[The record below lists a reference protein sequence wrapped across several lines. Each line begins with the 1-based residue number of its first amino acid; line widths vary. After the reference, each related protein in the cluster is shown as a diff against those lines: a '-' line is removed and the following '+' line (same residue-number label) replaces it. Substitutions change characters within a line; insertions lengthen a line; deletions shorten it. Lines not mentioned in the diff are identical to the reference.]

1 MEEINCNDLSYEE
14 AKRRLIEIIKQ
25 MEGGQVSLEENLA
38 LWEQGEAL
46 AAHCQSF
53 LNKAQAR
60 FQALQVEGQNPA

>member
-60 FQALQVEGQNPA
+60 FQSLQVEGQNPA